1 VHNISSVKQIKKG
14 VVVYAEKNQNITE
27 EDVIRKTN
35 GWNNIVNDK
44 FNNNYLTDVN
54 VVNEFPNI
62 ELGPPANTSFIYAAY
77 LKPGHHQFLI
87 YCPKTRRAFF
97 QHIIV

>member
-1 VHNISSVKQIKKG
+1 MHNISSVKQIKKG